1 MTDGCGL
8 INQAALVTINA
19 QLNKP
24 SLPVAVQGRIAGAKG
39 VWLLHPTDG
48 SSEPKIWIRKSQ
60 NKIRY
65 HLHLDR
71 SHRIFE
77 LVAPSHPSNPV
88 SISRQSIVNLSFNGV
103 PDEVLLSCVE
113 KGLTEEIEPL
123 LRWDHPQAR
132 LYLWSA
138 INKNGNVSR
147 SRLSR
152 ATVGISRAL
161 GLTRRMWKE
170 DDYQEGTSDFDKSG
184 RNEYSGGEY
193 DSLDTGFMS
202 DPWSIAPLGLHETAL
217 ELLQAGFHPSTFKP
231 LCNKIQYI
239 MEKTIETYVKNFRIH
254 LAESLEGFI
263 VPGL

>member
-19 QLNKP
+19 QLNRP

-65 HLHLDR
+65 HLLDR

-161 GLTRRMWKE
+161 GLTRRIWKE
-170 DDYQEGTSDFDKSG
+170 DDYQEGISDFDKSG

-202 DPWSIAPLGLHETAL
+202 DSWSIAPLGLHETAL